1 MSETRTLV
9 KTSEDGLKTYEIKD
23 DTGKVIGYEYVS
35 PTE

>member
-9 KTSEDGLKTYEIKD
+9 KTSEDGTQTFEIKVD
-23 DTGKVIGYEYVS
+23 GAVIGYEYVA